1 VNRLGPISVGG
12 FNPVRI
18 MGIINTSPES
28 FFKESVI
35 TDSKKLAQKI
45 KEMEYDG
52 ANFVDVGGMSTAPYL
67 DTLISETTEIERIT
81 RAVKIIQ
88 KVSNLPISVDTCR
101 AKVAK
106 AALELGVDIINDISG
121 LKYDKEMKGVVEKF
135 DPSLILC
142 AFSKNVVIG
151 NQLRQV
157 KNLIRESLTIA
168 KSANISANKI
178 VIDPAI
184 GFFRKSGKNNFF
196 TKINSDWL
204 KRDLLILNN
213 LRLIKQKNPI
223 LVSVSRKS
231 FIGSLLKIKN
241 PDERLYGSLAAEV
254 IAVLNGADIIRT
266 HNVRATREAI
276 QITQKL
282 SSRFKKGL

>member
-1 VNRLGPISVGG
+1 
-12 FNPVRI
+12 
-18 MGIINTSPES
+18 
-28 FFKESVI
+28 
-35 TDSKKLAQKI
+35 
-45 KEMEYDG
+45 
-52 ANFVDVGGMSTAPYL
+52 L

-81 RAVKIIQ
+81 RAIKIIQ
-88 KVSNLPISVDTCR
+88 KVSNLPISVETCR
-101 AKVAK
+101 AKVAE

-121 LKYDKEMKGVVEKF
+121 LKYDKGMKRVVEKF
-135 DPSLILC
+135 APSLILC
-142 AFSKNVVIG
+142 AFSKNVVRG

-157 KNLIRESLTIA
+157 KYLIHQSLTIA
-168 KSANISANKI
+168 KSANISTNKI

-213 LRLIKQKNPI
+213 LRLIKQKYPI

-276 QITQKL
+276 EITQKL
-282 SSRFKKGL
+282 SSSFRKGL